1 MKFQTAVKI
10 QTIRK
15 VWSRIQIIEP
25 KKNLKKTKPRKPN
38 QTKKILNTSCM
49 QYKCCSAN
57 QNDCDNKV
65 FGHHWWMSQQIGD
78 ATYNHHSQ

>member
-1 MKFQTAVKI
+1 MTAVKI

-15 VWSRIQIIEP
+15 VWSRKQIIEP

-65 FGHHWWMSQQIGD
+65 FGHHW
-78 ATYNHHSQ
+78 

>member
-1 MKFQTAVKI
+1 
-10 QTIRK
+10 
-15 VWSRIQIIEP
+15 
-25 KKNLKKTKPRKPN
+25 
-38 QTKKILNTSCM
+38 M